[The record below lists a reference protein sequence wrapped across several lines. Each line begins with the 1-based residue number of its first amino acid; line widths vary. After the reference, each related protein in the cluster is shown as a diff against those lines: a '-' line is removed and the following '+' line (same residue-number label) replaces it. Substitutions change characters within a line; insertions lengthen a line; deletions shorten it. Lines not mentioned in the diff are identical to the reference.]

1 LPLLIFC
8 SLLSPPPSTALFFS
22 LLSLFFEAPRPLLL
36 LPSFALFPT
45 PAPLISSRLAPL
57 EKLSHSRR
65 CFRSRKKHKLKAR
78 DGLIQKK
85 AWSPLARRSALQPPP
100 RGRRRQGRADR
111 RREQEDGAGRRAAAG
126 GEAGKEEE
134 EEGERVDGIV
144 VFFSLHFL
152 DLLLLLSSTL
162 STHFSTSPS
171 SPSRPPLH
179 SPPSNQTTTDLRPR
193 DALPRHG
200 QPGRDRPERLRRPLV
215 LLGGRGRRR
224 RRRRRRRGREEAAGR
239 EGRGAL
245 LLEVEHHW
253 AAPRSQVRERKN
265 QNCNKHNELHSE
277 KKEDKRERRCYNI
290 KIKKSPSVF

>member
-1 LPLLIFC
+1 MGSSKKKPGALSHGGAHSNLPPEVAAAKAELIDVEIKR
-8 SLLSPPPSTALFFS
+8 TALVEE
-22 LLSLFFEAPRPLLL
+22 L
-36 LPSFALFPT
+36 
-45 PAPLISSRLAPL
+45 RLV
-57 EKLSHSRR
+57 EKQVK
-65 CFRSRKKHKLKAR
+65 RKK
-78 DGLIQKK
+78 KK
-85 AWSPLARRSALQPPP
+85 E
-100 RGRRRQGRADR
+100 
-111 RREQEDGAGRRAAAG
+111 RELMESSF
-126 GEAGKEEE
+126 
-134 EEGERVDGIV
+134 
-144 VFFSLHFL
+144 FFSLHFL
-152 DLLLLLSSTL
+152 DLLLLSSTL

-179 SPPSNQTTTDLRPR
+179 SPHSNQTTTDLRPR